1 MPGITSSFDDSRR
14 GTACET
20 TLTMALLS
28 LIPLGLTGWIFW
40 ATVCRTGGPCS

>member
-1 MPGITSSFDDSRR
+1 MTPAAARR
-14 GTACET
+14 VKPPI
-20 TLTMALLS
+20 TMALLS